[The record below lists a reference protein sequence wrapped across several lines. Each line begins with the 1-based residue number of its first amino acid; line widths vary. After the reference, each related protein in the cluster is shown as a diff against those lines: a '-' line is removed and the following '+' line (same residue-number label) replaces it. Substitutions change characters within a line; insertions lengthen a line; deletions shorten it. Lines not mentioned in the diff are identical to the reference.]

1 MTAARD
7 GNTRGLTR
15 PPPTSRLELEVPAR
29 TRSVGEARHAVTAF
43 LVGNGVP
50 PMVVDDVELMASELV
65 TNAVL
70 HPVPSGHPVR
80 VRVSIGE
87 DVRLEVAHHGATTD
101 LPAVGD
107 WRTAPPTALSGRG
120 LGIVRRLADDVG
132 VHQDGPWAV
141 VDCGRKLND
150 HGGNT

>member
-7 GNTRGLTR
+7 GATRGLTR

-29 TRSVGEARHAVTAF
+29 TRSVGEARHAVTSF
-43 LVGNGVP
+43 LTTNGVAQV
-50 PMVVDDVELMASELV
+50 VVDDVELMTSELV

-80 VRVSIGE
+80 VRVSVGE
-87 DVRLEVAHHGATTD
+87 EVRLEVAHHGATSD
-101 LPAVGD
+101 LPGVED

-120 LGIVRRLADDVG
+120 LGIVRRLADSVG
-132 VHQDGPWAV
+132 VHQDGAWAV
-141 VDCGRKLND
+141 VDCGRRLD
-150 HGGNT
+150 EHGGNG